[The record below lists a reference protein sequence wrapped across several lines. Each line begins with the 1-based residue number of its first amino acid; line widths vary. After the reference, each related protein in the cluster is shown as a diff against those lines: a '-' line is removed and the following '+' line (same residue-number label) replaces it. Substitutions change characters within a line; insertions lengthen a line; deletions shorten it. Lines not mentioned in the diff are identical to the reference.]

1 MQLERANK
9 AVFERNGF
17 YRLVGKRLLDLLITI
32 PALILLIPFFL
43 VVAVIIKLDSSG
55 SVIYKQKRVGK
66 NAKEFYI
73 YKFRTMVANAD
84 KLGPSS
90 TKDDDN
96 RITKVG
102 KILRSLSIDELPQLI
117 NVLLGQMSIVG
128 YRPGVL
134 GNYSDSDLNSKIFS
148 VKPGITG
155 YAQVNGRSALTL
167 EEKRYWENKY
177 VEDISFLTDIK
188 ILLKTIAIVLNK
200 RGVN

>member
-1 MQLERANK
+1 LQLERANK

>member
-9 AVFERNGF
+9 AVFERNGC

>member
-1 MQLERANK
+1 LQLERANK
-9 AVFERNGF
+9 AVFERNGC